1 MEKIRLDMRMVELG
15 LAPSREK
22 ARAMILAGEVRVN
35 GVPARKAGEEIRP
48 EAAVEVLSDPVPF
61 VSRGGLKLQKAV
73 QVFSIDLKDK
83 DCLDVG
89 ASTGGFTDCMLQQGA
104 RHVWAMDVG
113 YGQLAWKLRTDERA
127 FERRPEAQPCPDP

>member
-48 EAAVEVLSDPVPF
+48 
-61 VSRGGLKLQKAV
+61 
-73 QVFSIDLKDK
+73 
-83 DCLDVG
+83 
-89 ASTGGFTDCMLQQGA
+89 
-104 RHVWAMDVG
+104 
-113 YGQLAWKLRTDERA
+113 
-127 FERRPEAQPCPDP
+127 

>member
-89 ASTGGFTDCMLQQGA
+89 ASTGGFTDCMPAMCGPWM
-104 RHVWAMDVG
+104 WATASWTG
-113 YGQLAWKLRTDERA
+113 SSGRIRG
-127 FERRPEAQPCPDP
+127 